1 MKIAAST
8 NNGGMDDT
16 VTEMFGRTGSFT
28 IVEVNDNE
36 TDSVEVVQHMGARG
50 GGAGIVAAQTL
61 ADKDVDILLTGRV
74 GPNAMEALS
83 SSKIKIYQASGMK
96 VEEAVKKLLQDG
108 LQEIKTAQGRG
119 TGMGRGR
126 GGRF

>member
-8 NNGGMDDT
+8 NDGGMDDT

-28 IVEVNDNE
+28 IVEVNGSE
-36 TDSVEVVQHMGARG
+36 TSSVEVVQHSGARG

-61 ADKDVDILLTGRV
+61 ADKGVEILLTGRV

-83 SSKIKIYQASGMK
+83 SSKIKIYRASGMK
-96 VEEAVKKLLQDG
+96 VEEAVKKLMQNE
-108 LQEIKTAQGRG
+108 LQEVKTAQGRG
-119 TGMGRGR
+119 QGMGKGK
-126 GGRF
+126 GRF

>member
-28 IVEVNDNE
+28 IVEVNGNE
-36 TDSVEVVQHMGARG
+36 TGSVEVVQHMGARR

-61 ADKDVDILLTGRV
+61 ADKDVDVLLTGRI
-74 GPNAMEALS
+74 GPNAMEALRL
-83 SSKIKIYQASGMK
+83 SKIKVYQASGMK
-96 VEEAVKKLLQDG
+96 VEQAVKRLLQNE
-108 LQEIKTAQGRG
+108 LQEVKTAQGRG
-119 TGMGRGR
+119 MGMGRGR
-126 GGRF
+126 GRF

>member
-28 IVEVNDNE
+28 VVEVEGNE
-36 TDSVEVVQHMGARG
+36 TGSVEVIQHTGARG

-61 ADKDVDILLTGRV
+61 VDKGVDILLTGRV
-74 GPNAMEALS
+74 GPNAMQALS
-83 SSKIKIYQASGMK
+83 SSKIRIYQASGMK
-96 VEEAVKKLLQDG
+96 VEEAVKKLMQNE
-108 LQEIKTAQGRG
+108 LQEIEAAQGRG
-119 TGMGRGR
+119 QGMGRGR
-126 GGRF
+126 GRS